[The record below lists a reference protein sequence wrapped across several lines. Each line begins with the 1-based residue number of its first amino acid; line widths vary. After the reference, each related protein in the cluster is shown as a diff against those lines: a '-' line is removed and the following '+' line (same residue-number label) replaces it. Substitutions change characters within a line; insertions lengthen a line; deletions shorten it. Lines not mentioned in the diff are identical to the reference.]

1 MDVVKSKLFVP
12 ENVSARERFHS
23 ENERWNRDEF
33 TIDETRSGFESLEFQ
48 FGERRKKMVFF
59 SLMEYIIGGNYFS
72 GRIFMVMRFCGKMI
86 NCFFCNGFCV

>member
-48 FGERRKKMVFF
+48 FGGRRKKNGVFF
-59 SLMEYIIGGNYFS
+59 FDGIYYRRELF
-72 GRIFMVMRFCGKMI
+72 FGKDFYGDAI
-86 NCFFCNGFCV
+86 LWKND